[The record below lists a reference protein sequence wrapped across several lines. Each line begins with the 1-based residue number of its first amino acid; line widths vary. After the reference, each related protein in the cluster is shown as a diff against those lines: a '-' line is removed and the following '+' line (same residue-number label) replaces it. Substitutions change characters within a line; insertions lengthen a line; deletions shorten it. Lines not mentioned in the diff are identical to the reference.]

1 MSKIAIDIDNTICNT
16 TEFYGKMAIEYD
28 REVLQKNNDI
38 DFSKVMPRSE
48 DWSQEELLYFVENYF
63 NKEALNIPIKE
74 DAVTYINKLKELGY
88 EIVFITNR
96 GIREDDHTDLI
107 VPDYLRKHNIPY
119 DKIIT
124 KSNDKYMYLDDVDY
138 FIDDAIRNCEEALE
152 KSKTKVIMFET
163 DKTKDYENN
172 KIFKTSSLEE
182 IFNYITKYTELIQ
195 MTENKTNINW
205 LILI

>member
-28 REVLQKNNDI
+28 REVLHKNNDI
-38 DFSKVMPRSE
+38 DFSKVMPRSK

-74 DAVTYINKLKELGY
+74 DTVTYINKLKELGY

-172 KIFKTSSLEE
+172 KIFKISRWKE
-182 IFNYITKYTELIQ
+182 IFNYITR
-195 MTENKTNINW
+195 
-205 LILI
+205 